1 MNWTSDWICL
11 RPDKLDVSAIAQ
23 DIYKRTCRTSFDA
36 PGFCVV
42 DAGSSLSSA
51 AFRQLMVDLKC
62 EMAAIHESRTQKTLI
77 YLSAARFD
85 QQESTRPH
93 LDGGP
98 EECFLMLGY
107 EPSEIASAVE
117 IADYTKCAYDLQMTP
132 QEFLASHNP
141 MFQSG
146 YDLLRPYTTRLACFT
161 NQSFQIVCINNSS
174 APCTAEGNAWLGT
187 LHTATILKPD
197 ESKRRV
203 INSTMIAPAAPGSSG
218 VVSDSALHHFIHTSH
233 VKRRGHDKPDL
244 EDDQ

>member
-1 MNWTSDWICL
+1 MNWTSDRICL

-23 DIYKRTCRTSFDA
+23 DIYQRTCRTSFDA
-36 PGFCVV
+36 PGFCVI
-42 DAGSSLSSA
+42 DAGTSISSVV
-51 AFRQLMVDLKC
+51 FRQLMADLKR
-62 EMAAIHESRTQKTLI
+62 EMAAIHESQTQKTLI

-85 QQESTRPH
+85 QQQSTRPH

-107 EPSEIASAVE
+107 EPSDVLSEIE
-117 IADYTKCAYDLQMTP
+117 ISDYTKCAADHQMTP

-161 NQSFQIVCINNSS
+161 NHSFQIVCINNSS
-174 APCTAEGNAWLGT
+174 AACTAEGNSWLGT

-203 INSTMIAPAAPGSSG
+203 INSTMIAPASIGASDHISS
-218 VVSDSALHHFIHTSH
+218 SALHEFIHTSH
-233 VKRRGHDKPDL
+233 VKRRGHDKPEL
-244 EDDQ
+244 ADDR